1 MPPILRLSR
10 LKRAPSVFASLAVLT
25 TAFTFFAAQV
35 DFARRN
41 RIGISASHYWLP
53 QLTQIWLPGLG
64 TALLLGLCAF
74 LLHRRSR
81 RA

>member
-1 MPPILRLSR
+1 MRFSR
-10 LKRAPSVFASLAVLT
+10 PKRVPNVLASLAILAV
-25 TAFTFFAAQV
+25 AFTFFAAQI

-41 RIGISASHYWLP
+41 RIGISAERYWWP

-64 TALLLGLCAF
+64 LAVVLGLASF
-74 LLHRRSR
+74 VLHRRGR